1 MYISDAIAFACA
13 QSHISAKRIRHLHW
27 CISATSIKHI
37 NKPFGIVVWSTLAP
51 RPKQS
56 VPTPTRI
63 PHAPSAQIIDDSE
76 SFCVFVVRRR
86 WHTKHTKWSHPYIY
100 IYELYRPINLVGF
113 EIGSP
118 FWPKYH
124 RFWPLSFVSAI
135 LVCHSDTPLNDG
147 RHRCA
152 ADETLQPDVWI
163 ITIAMHCGYGEM
175 FAFAADIG
183 TKLLAFA
190 PPKTHS
196 NWFHCTFEL
205 LFHNWYCYILIIG
218 KISFVENDVE
228 CVV

>member
-56 VPTPTRI
+56 VPTPTRV

-100 IYELYRPINLVGF
+100 I
-113 EIGSP
+113 
-118 FWPKYH
+118 
-124 RFWPLSFVSAI
+124 
-135 LVCHSDTPLNDG
+135 
-147 RHRCA
+147 
-152 ADETLQPDVWI
+152 WI
-163 ITIAMHCGYGEM
+163 ISSNQFGWLRNWKSVLAKIPSFLAAFVCVCNSRVPLGHAVERWSPSLCHRWNIASRRLNNHHCHALWVWGDVCIRSGYRHETTSLCPAKNP
-175 FAFAADIG
+175 F
-183 TKLLAFA
+183 
-190 PPKTHS
+190 
-196 NWFHCTFEL
+196 
-205 LFHNWYCYILIIG
+205 
-218 KISFVENDVE
+218 
-228 CVV
+228 